1 MKIDHTNRRRNFVL
15 KMRPSHTGIHRV
27 CSKLR
32 PDVTS
37 GFGAARDAKHE
48 QGSTHVVYRAM
59 QQWSAYTC
67 ILISLLVYAL
77 KDSTS
82 TRIEKHQTAKFHVSV
97 KYSRIYAC
105 LQVSLPVF
113 MTLRWQ
119 LRLSSSTHQAS
130 QTRINSYPL
139 GHHVYARRHTLRIW
153 TRSTCMY
160 IHQADRS
167 RLQHEGNQPR
177 PTTTSALP
185 APATAKNPA
194 SPQHASIPLLEGL
207 AGVNYA
213 TRRCNSR
220 PCKTS

>member
-1 MKIDHTNRRRNFVL
+1 LFSRCGHHTPESIGFAPSFERTRRQDSGQHATLSV
-15 KMRPSHTGIHRV
+15 
-27 CSKLR
+27 SK
-32 PDVTS
+32 
-37 GFGAARDAKHE
+37 
-48 QGSTHVVYRAM
+48 QGSIHVVHRAM

-82 TRIEKHQTAKFHVSV
+82 TRIRKRQIAKFHVSV